1 MLCPKVRKEKDFKYD
16 WSAMDQRSMIT
27 NLYSLVPEGSVGE
40 VVLVDLICCGVYVN
54 GSYNLGRYATLCKMD
69 K

>member
-1 MLCPKVRKEKDFKYD
+1 
-16 WSAMDQRSMIT
+16 MDQRSMIT
-27 NLYSLVPEGSVGE
+27 NLYSLVPEGSVRE
-40 VVLVDLICCGVYVN
+40 AVLVDLICCGVYVN